1 MTDQNDLALEEQSEN
16 QVEKSDSPIQVDM
29 SDEENESLIYRLN
42 NFKPINNLSCTICKY
57 EWSLFL

>member
-42 NFKPINNLSCTICKY
+42 NFKPTNNLSCTICKY